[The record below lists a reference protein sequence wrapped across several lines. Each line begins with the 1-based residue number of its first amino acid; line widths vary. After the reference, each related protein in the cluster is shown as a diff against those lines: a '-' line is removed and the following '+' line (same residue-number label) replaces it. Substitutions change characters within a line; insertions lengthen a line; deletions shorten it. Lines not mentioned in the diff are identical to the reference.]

1 MISRHLTA
9 SVVAASVAMGHV
21 QPVFA
26 DGDALVGGIIGGI
39 IGGAIVNEVN
49 KGQKK
54 RTTSTKA
61 RSASSG
67 QTSAQREA
75 NREVQTALNYFGYPV
90 GTPDGS
96 IGPKSRAAISEY
108 QASLGYAPTG
118 QLTEYERT
126 LLVGSYQRGMA
137 GGALTLQQ
145 AAANPMGMRG
155 LLVAWRDE
163 AAGIAQPPVAAV
175 APPVSVNK
183 ANPFATETVVTPDE
197 TMAIVVPLPE
207 AEPAAPAA
215 TADVAAL
222 PSFLGTGGTN
232 ASLASHCNKVS
243 LMTSTNGGY
252 TTVAS
257 MSDPMQALGEQFCL
271 ARGYAISLGEDLAG
285 QVAGFTPQQI
295 AAQCEGFG
303 PAMQAQIASLSLKPM
318 PEVVSEVQAF
328 ALGTGMSPTQL
339 SGTAKICLSV
349 GYKTDNMDVAVAS
362 ALLLAGMGEG
372 AYGELLGHHLSQG
385 FGATQRPD
393 LALAWYEA
401 GLDAAGT
408 GNMAVFAPGQPERL
422 DLIRKAA
429 LIVGGKPEQ
438 AMLPEAVPAALPTFD
453 VPAAPP
459 EDKAAVAAPVVPGAV
474 AEAPA
479 ADLAPEAPVLA
490 LADEAPAAMTADKI
504 DALPFVAQL
513 PFLLFRN

>member
-1 MISRHLTA
+1 MISRHLAA
-9 SVVAASVAMGHV
+9 SVVAASVALGHA

-108 QASLGYAPTG
+108 QATLGYAPTG

-145 AAANPMGMRG
+145 AAASPMGMRG

-163 AAGIAQPPVAAV
+163 AAGIVQPPVAAV
-175 APPVSVNK
+175 APPVPVNK
-183 ANPFATETVVTPDE
+183 ANPFTTETVVTPGE
-197 TMAIVVPLPE
+197 TMAV
-207 AEPAAPAA
+207 AEPVPAADPLVAAPAA
-215 TADVAAL
+215 TETVAAL
-222 PSFLGTGGTN
+222 PSFLGTGGTS

-252 TTVAS
+252 TTVAT
-257 MSDPMQALGEQFCL
+257 MSDPMQPLGEQLCL
-271 ARGYAISLGEDLAG
+271 ARGYGI
-285 QVAGFTPQQI
+285 
-295 AAQCEGFG
+295 
-303 PAMQAQIASLSLKPM
+303 
-318 PEVVSEVQAF
+318 
-328 ALGTGMSPTQL
+328 
-339 SGTAKICLSV
+339 
-349 GYKTDNMDVAVAS
+349 
-362 ALLLAGMGEG
+362 
-372 AYGELLGHHLSQG
+372 
-385 FGATQRPD
+385 
-393 LALAWYEA
+393 
-401 GLDAAGT
+401 
-408 GNMAVFAPGQPERL
+408 
-422 DLIRKAA
+422 
-429 LIVGGKPEQ
+429 
-438 AMLPEAVPAALPTFD
+438 
-453 VPAAPP
+453 
-459 EDKAAVAAPVVPGAV
+459 
-474 AEAPA
+474 
-479 ADLAPEAPVLA
+479 
-490 LADEAPAAMTADKI
+490 
-504 DALPFVAQL
+504 
-513 PFLLFRN
+513 

>member
-1 MISRHLTA
+1 MISRHLAA
-9 SVVAASVAMGHV
+9 SVVAASVALGHA

-108 QASLGYAPTG
+108 QATLGYAPTG

-145 AAANPMGMRG
+145 AAASPMGMRG

-163 AAGIAQPPVAAV
+163 AAGIVQPPVAAV
-175 APPVSVNK
+175 APPVPVNK
-183 ANPFATETVVTPDE
+183 ANPFTTETVVTPGE
-197 TMAIVVPLPE
+197 TMAV
-207 AEPAAPAA
+207 AEPVPAADPLVAAPAA
-215 TADVAAL
+215 TETVAAL
-222 PSFLGTGGTN
+222 PSFLGTGGTS

-252 TTVAS
+252 TTVAT

-285 QVAGFTPQQI
+285 QVAGFTAEQI

-318 PEVVSEVQAF
+318 ADVVSEVQAF
-328 ALGTGMSPTQL
+328 ALGTGMAPTQL

-349 GYKTDNMDVAVAS
+349 GYRTDNMDVAVAS
-362 ALLLAGMGEG
+362 ALLLAGLGEG

-401 GLDAAGT
+401 GVDAAGT

-438 AMLPEAVPAALPTFD
+438 AALPEAVPAALPTFE
-453 VPAAPP
+453 VPAAPEATEEVAAAP
-459 EDKAAVAAPVVPGAV
+459 VPVAPAAVAESEAPVVAV
-474 AEAPA
+474 AETGAG
-479 ADLAPEAPVLA
+479 
-490 LADEAPAAMTADKI
+490 AMTADKI